1 LQVVGS
7 RPEQFDAFIGGEIK
21 RWGRIVTEAKI
32 EQE

>member
-1 LQVVGS
+1 VGS
-7 RPEQFDAFIGGEIK
+7 RPEQFDALIAAEMK